1 MTEPTLTHRLIL
13 LQMRQ
18 NQQLVNSLAFE
29 MKAVAVPV
37 VAAEYQNSADRFRIY
52 ARNLLEQAE
61 KLLEQSEQEER
72 SDADVWEETCQVV
85 RPQA

>member
-1 MTEPTLTHRLIL
+1 MTEPALTHRLIL

-18 NQQLVNSLAFE
+18 ALCISQALDLHHYQGCSQEREAQFE
-29 MKAVAVPV
+29 
-37 VAAEYQNSADRFRIY
+37 AAKS
-52 ARNLLEQAE
+52 LLEQAE
-61 KLLEQSEQEER
+61 NLVRESEQEER

>member
-1 MTEPTLTHRLIL
+1 MTESTLTHRLIL

-18 NQQLVNSLAFE
+18 AQELT
-29 MKAVAVPV
+29 KAMVREISKDRTFGDGFDAIF
-37 VAAEYQNSADRFRIY
+37 AAERFLQE
-52 ARNLLEQAE
+52 AANLVEE
-61 KLLEQSEQEER
+61 SEQEER